1 MSKLKTFSA
10 AIEKVGSRSF
20 IALPFDADEA
30 WGARDRHSLTGSVGG
45 CKWRGALATIGD
57 RGGIALGPVWL
68 RDAGLN
74 VGDVAEVALSPEG
87 PQAESLAEDIAA
99 ALRAE
104 PKASAFFDS
113 LQTFHRNNYMRW
125 LDSAKKPE
133 TRAKRVREMVAMLLR
148 GERK

>member
-1 MSKLKTFSA
+1 M
-10 AIEKVGSRSF
+10 
-20 IALPFDADEA
+20 
-30 WGARDRHSLTGSVGG
+30 
-45 CKWRGALATIGD
+45 
-57 RGGIALGPVWL
+57 
-68 RDAGLN
+68 N